1 MYSSS
6 PSISSGGGG
15 GVRRLPTMGSGGA
28 RSQLNNI
35 EDWVEP
41 SHGVGKRQ
49 VVSEASNRAF
59 DSVGTKVAVREFH
72 RRTSGL
78 DVTGV
83 KVDLIARSES
93 GCRSSALVVVPRHG
107 QCRLSLFECVL
118 HPVCELIHR
127 FNSRWR
133 LVWFE
138 AHPRVT
144 ASVKEEGCLLRG
156 GVDMVVVRELCKR
169 EE

>member
-15 GVRRLPTMGSGGA
+15 GVWWS

-49 VVSEASNRAF
+49 VLSEVSNMF
-59 DSVGTKVAVREFH
+59 DSVGTKAVVREFH
-72 RRTSGL
+72 RGMSGL

-93 GCRSSALVVVPRHG
+93 GCRSSVLVVVPRHVILRLS
-107 QCRLSLFECVL
+107 QCRLSIRSV
-118 HPVCELIHR
+118 
-127 FNSRWR
+127 NS
-133 LVWFE
+133 F
-138 AHPRVT
+138 T
-144 ASVKEEGCLLRG
+144 ASILDG
-156 GVDMVVVRELCKR
+156 GWCGSKPI
-169 EE
+169 